1 MKNKSKSNIFAL
13 VGTIIWVFLVY
24 IFIWVYFYT
33 ANKDIALHLQRIFQ
47 SSINKDLVVV
57 EIDDATLKEF
67 WYPLD
72 RKYFVQILQK
82 LSLYDPAVIGIDILF
97 AEKSINEETDTELL
111 EIFKNLWKVVLWYEI
126 DKNIIKPSYFQDKK
140 ISYWY
145 FTPQIETNNNVYSI
159 LPYKYIQNVL
169 YESFSFQVLRK
180 YYNYKYG
187 THNEVIMAKKRED
200 GLFYN
205 FFFKQIPLE
214 SNHSFNIVYQKN
226 VREIQHYSFINI
238 YNGEEIN
245 VKDKIVLIWYTSA
258 WLDKFNIPNIG
269 EESWVYIH
277 ANAINNVLSENY
289 IFYFNFIYEWF
300 ISLLIIILIIY
311 LNLQLK
317 ERKITWLILWAL
329 ILLLLITFIYFLFLY
344 FTKIPIFPNNTIWFI
359 WILFLSFFG
368 SAILKYIIEDKN
380 KRLLSD
386 ALSAYVSSDIAR
398 EILYSSGNVNLSWE
412 NKKITMFFSDIAG
425 FTTISEKLSPE
436 ELVSFLRVYLWEMSH
451 IIMDNKWFINKY
463 EWDAIM
469 ALWWVFWKVENYG
482 IIDGCKSA
490 LLQQTKLKVLN
501 EQWKAE
507 WKDELS
513 VRMGLHT
520 WPAIIGNIWAEG
532 RKMEFTALWDS
543 VNLAS
548 RLEGVNKFYGTHICV
563 SEDIYNEAKEIYT
576 FRYLDKIKVK
586 GKNIWINIYEL
597 ISNIWEAGIFKE
609 NIIADF
615 EKAVSYYMNKKFI
628 EAKEIFEKLSKLWD
642 NPSKVY
648 AKRCEV
654 FLQNPPWENWD
665 GIWTMDEK

>member
-1 MKNKSKSNIFAL
+1 MKNKNNIFAL
-13 VGTIIWVFLVY
+13 IFTVIWVFAIY
-24 IFIWVYFYT
+24 IFLWIYFYT
-33 ANKDIALHLQRIFQ
+33 GNKDIALHLQKIFPTPV
-47 SSINKDLVVV
+47 NKDLVIV

-67 WYPLD
+67 GYPIE
-72 RKYFVQILQK
+72 RKYMDELLKKIWSYQ
-82 LSLYDPAVIGIDILF
+82 PAVIAIDILF
-97 AEKSINEETDTELL
+97 SEKSNTPITDTKLL
-111 EIFKNLWKVVLWYEI
+111 NTFTHLGNVVLWYEI
-126 DKNIIKPSYFQDKK
+126 DGNIIKPWYFQDEK

-145 FTPQIETNNNVYSI
+145 FNPQIDSNNNVYSV
-159 LPYKYIQNVL
+159 LPYKYVDSSF
-169 YESFSFQVLRK
+169 YESFSFQILRK
-180 YYNYKYG
+180 
-187 THNEVIMAKKRED
+187 
-200 GLFYN
+200 FYN
-205 FFFKQIPLE
+205 HKYQTNNQNLSVRTSQDGIFYKFFFQEIPLT
-214 SNHSFNIVYQKN
+214 SKHLFNIVYQQN
-226 VREIQHYSFINI
+226 QRNFTHYSFRDI
-238 YNGEEIN
+238 YKWQTVDI
-245 VKDKIVLIWYTSA
+245 KDKIVLIWYTSA

-269 EESWVYIH
+269 EQSGIYIH
-277 ANAINNVLSENY
+277 ANTINNVLSNNY
-289 IFYFNFIYEWF
+289 IFYFDFFYEWL
-300 ISLLIIILIIY
+300 ISLLIIILIIF

-317 ERKITWLILWAL
+317 ERKIIWLVSWAVV
-329 ILLLLITFIYFLFLY
+329 LLLLITFIYFLFLY

-368 SAILKYIIEDKN
+368 SAILKYMIEDKN

-398 EILYSSGNVNLSWE
+398 EILYSSWNVNLSWE
-412 NKKITMFFSDIAG
+412 NKKITMFFSDIAW

-436 ELVSFLRVYLWEMSH
+436 ELVSFLRVYLGEMSH

-501 EQWKAE
+501 EQWKLE
-507 WKDELS
+507 WKEELS

-563 SEDIYNEAKEIYT
+563 SEDIYNEAKEIFT

-586 GKNIWINIYEL
+586 WKNIGINIYEL
-597 ISNIWEAGIFKE
+597 VSYIWEAWIFKE

-615 EKAVSYYMNKKFI
+615 EKAVDLYMNKKFL
-628 EAKEIFEKLSKLWD
+628 EAKEIFEKLAKLWD

-648 AKRCEV
+648 YKRCEI
-654 FLQNPPWENWD
+654 FLQTPPNQSWD

>member
-1 MKNKSKSNIFAL
+1 MKNKNNFFAL
-13 VGTIIWVFLVY
+13 VATVIGVFIVY
-24 IFIWVYFYT
+24 IFIWFYFYT
-33 ANKDIALHLQRIFQ
+33 TNKDIALHLQRIFP
-47 SSINKDLVVV
+47 SPVNKDLVLI

-67 WYPLD
+67 WYPME
-72 RKYFVQILQK
+72 RKYFVELLQK
-82 LSLYDPAVIGIDILF
+82 LSLYQPAVIGIDILF
-97 AEKSINEETDTELL
+97 AEKSTNEKVDNELL
-111 EIFKNLWKVVLWYEI
+111 ETFKNAWNLVLWYEI
-126 DKNIIKPSYFQDKK
+126 DGNTIKSWYFQDKK
-140 ISYWY
+140 ISYGY
-145 FTPQIETNNNVYSI
+145 FNPQIETNNNVYSV
-159 LPYKYIQNVL
+159 LPYKYIEDSL
-169 YESFSFQVLRK
+169 HESFSFQILRK
-180 YYNYKYG
+180 YYNYKFG
-187 THNEVIMAKKRED
+187 TNNQEISVKKSQD
-200 GLFYN
+200 WLFYK
-205 FFFKQIPLE
+205 FFFKEIPLT
-214 SNHSFNIVYQKN
+214 NKHLFDIVYQDKQRN
-226 VREIQHYSFINI
+226 FTHYSFRDI
-238 YNGEEIN
+238 YKWQQVDI
-245 VKDKIVLIWYTSA
+245 KDKIVLIWYTSA
-258 WLDKFNIPNIG
+258 GLDKFIIPNIW
-269 EESWVYIH
+269 EESGVYIH
-277 ANAINNVLSENY
+277 ANTINNVLSDNY
-289 IFYFNFIYEWF
+289 IFYFNFFYEAF
-300 ISLLIIILIIY
+300 ISLLIIILIIF

-317 ERKITWLILWAL
+317 ERKITWLILGAL
-329 ILLLLITFIYFLFLY
+329 ILLLVIWFIYFLFLF
-344 FTKIPIFPNNTIWFI
+344 FTKIPIFPNNTIWFV

-490 LLQQTKLKVLN
+490 LLQQTNLKVLN

-507 WKDELS
+507 GKDELS
-513 VRMGLHT
+513 VRMWIHT
-520 WPAIIGNIWAEG
+520 WPAIIGNIWAEW

-548 RLEGVNKFYGTHICV
+548 RLEWVNKFYGTNICV
-563 SEDIYNEAKEIYT
+563 SEDIYNEAKEEFT